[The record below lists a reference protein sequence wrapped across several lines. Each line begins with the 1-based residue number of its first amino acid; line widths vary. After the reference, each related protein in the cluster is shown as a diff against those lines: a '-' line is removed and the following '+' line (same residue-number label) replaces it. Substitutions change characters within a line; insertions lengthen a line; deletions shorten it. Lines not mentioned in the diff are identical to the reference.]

1 MVIFKKILLG
11 LVTLVISLITIV
23 LLINLS
29 IFDEELDPEIQEL
42 IKPKP
47 LVLSPD
53 NAYFAYMGISAS
65 ADKDMME
72 SGMAFVK
79 RYAENRNNGIDDML
93 TQDYL
98 ETLGKRIP
106 DTLGDNFEFC
116 SVRKQN
122 DCVSKINKQIA
133 DMPADD
139 PLLLLQLQRYQ
150 TMIKLQKFE
159 YPFQFSNMSLLPGYS
174 PILKLNK
181 IQISTISQQLNNSKI
196 IKNLI
201 ADIKFWRM
209 ALDQD
214 NLLIG
219 KMIALEPLWTDLLFL
234 SDFIDNHNL
243 NQDDI
248 KKIKSFLSPLS
259 DSEKSFSQTV
269 NAEFLYISHKMTD
282 PDFNSFGSE
291 GNNYSLL
298 SILCQPN
305 ATINAYYNSHILSL
319 KNLSKLP
326 FDEFLHYFRQCA
338 YKQTQKG
345 DNCIP
350 NNFEE
355 PNYFKPSSYYNLTGK
370 IMLFS
375 ALWFPEKHIA
385 RVHDLNTM
393 IRLVNLQLSLKTVD
407 KELIPQAIED
417 SEFNNPYTG
426 KPMDYDAENGWLSFE
441 CLDKH
446 SVCRVQI

>member
-219 KMIALEPLWTDLLFL
+219 KMIALEPLWSDLGFL
-234 SDFIDNHNL
+234 SDFIRKNNL
-243 NQDDI
+243 NEKQI
-248 KKIKSFLSPLS
+248 QKIKSFLLPLS
-259 DSEKSFSQTV
+259 NDEKDFIATFDTEFIYV
-269 NAEFLYISHKMTD
+269 HHFLANPNLDYLAEQNNMFYVFLALY
-282 PDFNSFGSE
+282 
-291 GNNYSLL
+291 
-298 SILCQPN
+298 QPN
-305 ATINAYYNSHILSL
+305 ASINMHYRSYVQPMKDLSELSL
-319 KNLSKLP
+319 ADFLFYLENCKNGIEQDNVDCIHDNIPTPSYFNLS
-326 FDEFLHYFRQCA
+326 
-338 YKQTQKG
+338 
-345 DNCIP
+345 N
-350 NNFEE
+350 
-355 PNYFKPSSYYNLTGK
+355 YYNLTGK
-370 IMLFS
+370 FMLS
-375 ALWFPEKHIA
+375 YAAWPIEDYIA

-407 KELIPQAIED
+407 KELIPQAIKE
-417 SEFNNPYTG
+417 SEFNNPYTN

-441 CLDKH
+441 CLDKS
-446 SVCRVQI
+446 SVCKVKL